1 MGIYRK
7 RVWWRAQPTP
17 GVASAEDQPSS
28 RGFGFVRRND
38 AGPCSHVAFA
48 RCRERDRTTLSGTRV
63 RARAAEIDSEAEERQ
78 TSRSEAFAQE
88 RGTEGGAP
96 LRTLY
101 KARRQI
107 RQRGGPACGRE
118 GDGQALQGQ
127 GTRESYRGVQE
138 LGMGSKG
145 GDCQRPVDDVWAS
158 GGHTHRVFH
167 GRELCRPDQAGLGE
181 HRNPGSRLKGTPR
194 MRGARGRRRG
204 GQHVRMP
211 TPSWHARHCGV
222 KARLS
227 KLSISKRKVVCQKK

>member
-1 MGIYRK
+1 MGK
-7 RVWWRAQPTP
+7 RGWRRAQPTP
-17 GVASAEDQPSS
+17 GVAAAEDQPSS
-28 RGFGFVRRND
+28 RGLGFVRRND
-38 AGPCSHVAFA
+38 AGPCSHAAFA

-118 GDGQALQGQ
+118 GDGQ
-127 GTRESYRGVQE
+127 
-138 LGMGSKG
+138 
-145 GDCQRPVDDVWAS
+145 RPVDDVWAS

-167 GRELCRPDQAGLGE
+167 GGELCRPDQAGLGE
-181 HRNPGSRLKGTPR
+181 HWNPGSRLKGTPR

-211 TPSWHARHCGV
+211 TPSWHARRCGV

-227 KLSISKRKVVCQKK
+227 KLSISKRK